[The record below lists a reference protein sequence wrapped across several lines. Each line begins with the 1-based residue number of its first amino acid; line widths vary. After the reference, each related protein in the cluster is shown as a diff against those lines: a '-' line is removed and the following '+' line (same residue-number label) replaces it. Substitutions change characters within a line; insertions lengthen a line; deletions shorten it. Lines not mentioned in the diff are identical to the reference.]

1 MPEAKGPRERFK
13 YSRTFHC
20 PWSPGA
26 TSDDKIH
33 PEVESLFA
41 GREVVVTE
49 KLDGENTTI
58 YADGYTHARSR
69 DSKGHP
75 SRDWVK
81 RLAARIGGEGLPET
95 LRICGENLFARHSI
109 AYRALPSYF
118 LVFGIYDG
126 EVCLSWDETVG
137 WCELLGLEPVPVLYR
152 GIWDEKKVKACW
164 TGESQASPGDLQ
176 EGYVIRLAA
185 GFAVDDFAK
194 SVAKMVRQGHV
205 QTEDHWMYA
214 EMVPNRLRADI

>member
-1 MPEAKGPRERFK
+1 MPPGERVK
-13 YSRTFHC
+13 YGRTFHF

-33 PEVESLFA
+33 AAVENLFA

-58 YADGYTHARSR
+58 YADGYTHARSL
-69 DSKGHP
+69 DSKGHR

-81 RLAARIGGEGLPET
+81 SLANRIAGEGLPPS
-95 LRICGENLFARHSI
+95 LRICGENLYARHSI
-109 AYRALPSYF
+109 AYDALESYF

-126 EVCLSWDETVG
+126 EKCLSSEETES
-137 WCELLGLEPVPVLYR
+137 WCELLSLPAVPVLYR
-152 GIWDEKKVKACW
+152 GPWDEKKVKACW
-164 TGESQASPGDLQ
+164 TGKSIASPGADQ
-176 EGYVIRLAA
+176 EGYVLRLAES
-185 GFAVDDFAK
+185 FAAEDFGK

-205 QTEDHWMYA
+205 QTTSHWMYEA
-214 EMVPNRLRADI
+214 IVPNRLRKSSEI